1 MITYFLAQDPN
12 AGDEVTLLVLD
23 DPGMPAGMTSS
34 GTTCIPRELA
44 ASNTSEPAMC
54 KVSAAYIYIIY
65 MGSIS
70 GLSGVYMVYL
80 GSISGLSQVYLRS
93 I

>member
-1 MITYFLAQDPN
+1 MHDTGVCPVITYFLAQDPN

-54 KVSAAYIYIIY
+54 KVYMHMYICICIDIDIDTYLLWIY
-65 MGSIS
+65 M
-70 GLSGVYMVYL
+70 
-80 GSISGLSQVYLRS
+80 
-93 I
+93 